1 MAKAEE
7 ICKKETQR
15 NISMQLGSFP
25 RDLLERFMPSSYHFS
40 HTNGEERGEE
50 EEIEL
55 SLRQRKELQ
64 SLRRM
69 EAKRKRSEKQKNL
82 KAASIGSQGSGS
94 SGISQLES
102 QPPQGYY
109 LFLGIVDVGDS
120 VVQ

>member
-82 KAASIGSQGSGS
+82 KAVRDKRRGGFGEMTRQKR
-94 SGISQLES
+94 
-102 QPPQGYY
+102 
-109 LFLGIVDVGDS
+109 
-120 VVQ
+120 VVEDLVMP